1 MEAND
6 QTNEKLTSLKS
17 IVESISPKRVISLKE
32 QIACKQDELE
42 KWKAILDVA
51 EKRTKRF
58 FNSFSVAVDDK
69 DYKEREVL
77 KQLEAKEDEIALK
90 KMQMKQEI
98 LNEEIVRKQ
107 DELGPQ
113 EKICEPKKKQLTRD
127 DFLSWRREHDGPKS
141 RSAFKVWRRNG
152 GRDFENFR
160 NNSRRGG
167 GRGGRERGVAVNHY
181 Y

>member
-32 QIACKQDELE
+32 QIACKQDELA
-42 KWKAILDVA
+42 KRKAL
-51 EKRTKRF
+51 
-58 FNSFSVAVDDK
+58 
-69 DYKEREVL
+69 
-77 KQLEAKEDEIALK
+77 
-90 KMQMKQEI
+90 
-98 LNEEIVRKQ
+98 
-107 DELGPQ
+107 LGPQ

-167 GRGGRERGVAVNHY
+167 GRGGRERGVVVNHY